1 MEASTKKTSKECSL
15 QKTLISKNQK
25 AILLTILAGILWGTS
40 FPAIKIGLN
49 YIDPINFVF
58 LRFLIASIVMFVA
71 VLAIKKFEFKMYN
84 KKLLVFLGLTNG
96 VAYLLQY
103 IGMNYTSAAK
113 ASLFV
118 NLSVIWVALI
128 STATIGEHFGKNKT
142 LGIISGLIGLFL
154 VTTNLNLEML
164 GEGQILGDLLLIL
177 AGIVWAFF
185 IVYNKILVNS
195 NNGLIQS
202 IIWILPITLLPAI
215 PFVLLSPNNILVIPI
230 EGWIA
235 IFYTA
240 IFCWVIPYYLWLEGL
255 KHISA
260 STSTILLLTEILV
273 ATTISIIFLDELITL
288 TTGIGAILIV
298 AALVIVSKQSRKQIS
313 RKTEEKMKAPNQEP

>member
-1 MEASTKKTSKECSL
+1 MH
-15 QKTLISKNQK
+15 
-25 AILLTILAGILWGTS
+25 
-40 FPAIKIGLN
+40 
-49 YIDPINFVF
+49 
-58 LRFLIASIVMFVA
+58 
-71 VLAIKKFEFKMYN
+71 N
-84 KKLLVFLGLTNG
+84 KKLLVFLGITNG

-118 NLSVIWVALI
+118 NLSAIWVALI
-128 STATIGEHFGKNKT
+128 SALTIGEYFGKNKT
-142 LGIISGLIGLFL
+142 LGIISGVVGLFL

-164 GEGQILGDLLLIL
+164 SGGQLVGDLILIL

-185 IVYNKILVNS
+185 IVYNKILVN
-195 NNGLIQS
+195 NDKGLIQS
-202 IIWILPITLLPAI
+202 IIWILPITLLPTI
-215 PFVLLSPNNILVIPI
+215 PFVLLSPNNILLIPV

-240 IFCWVIPYYLWLEGL
+240 VFCWVIPYYLWLEGL

-273 ATTISIIFLDELITL
+273 ATTISVIFLEEIITL
-288 TTGIGAILIV
+288 ATGIGALFII
-298 AALVIVSKQSRKQIS
+298 AALIIVSKQSNQKRIK
-313 RKTEEKMKAPNQEP
+313 KPKEKEKGPNQEQ

>member
-1 MEASTKKTSKECSL
+1 MEASTKKTIKECSL

-25 AILLTILAGILWGTS
+25 AISLTILASILWGTS

-84 KKLLVFLGLTNG
+84 KKLLVFLGITNG

-103 IGMNYTSAAK
+103 IGMNYTSATK

-118 NLSVIWVALI
+118 NLSAIWVVLI
-128 STATIGEHFGKNKT
+128 SAVTIGEYFGKNKT
-142 LGIISGLIGLFL
+142 LGIISGVIGLFL

-164 GEGQILGDLLLIL
+164 SGGQLLGDLILIF

-185 IVYNKILVNS
+185 IVYNKILVN
-195 NNGLIQS
+195 NDKGLIQS
-202 IIWILPITLLPAI
+202 IIWILPITLLPTI
-215 PFVLLSPNNILVIPI
+215 PFVLLSPNNILFIPI

-240 IFCWVIPYYLWLEGL
+240 VFCWVIPYYLWLEGL

-273 ATTISIIFLDELITL
+273 ATTISVIFLEEIITL
-288 TTGIGAILIV
+288 TTGIGAIFII
-298 AALVIVSKQSRKQIS
+298 AALIIVSKQSRKQI
-313 RKTEEKMKAPNQEP
+313 N

>member
-1 MEASTKKTSKECSL
+1 MEASTKKTIKECSL

-25 AILLTILAGILWGTS
+25 AISLTILASILWGTS

-84 KKLLVFLGLTNG
+84 KKLLVFLGITNG

-142 LGIISGLIGLFL
+142 LGISSGLIGLFL
-154 VTTNLNLEML
+154 VTTNLNLETL

>member
-1 MEASTKKTSKECSL
+1 L
-15 QKTLISKNQK
+15 QINIISKKQK
-25 AILLTILAGILWGTS
+25 AILLTIFAGILWGTS

-49 YIDPINFVF
+49 YVDPINFVF
-58 LRFLIASIVMFVA
+58 LRFLIASIVMFIA
-71 VLAIKKFEFKMYN
+71 VLAIKKFEFKMHN
-84 KKLLVFLGLTNG
+84 KKLLVFLGITNG

-118 NLSVIWVALI
+118 NLSAIWVALI
-128 STATIGEHFGKNKT
+128 SVLTIGEYFGKNKT
-142 LGIISGLIGLFL
+142 LGIISGVVGLFL

-164 GEGQILGDLLLIL
+164 SGGQLFGDLILIF

-185 IVYNKILVNS
+185 IVYNKILVNKDK
-195 NNGLIQS
+195 GLIQS
-202 IIWILPITLLPAI
+202 IIWILPITLLPTI
-215 PFVLLSPNNILVIPI
+215 PFVLLSPNNILLIPI

-240 IFCWVIPYYLWLEGL
+240 VFCWVIPYYLWLEGL

-273 ATTISIIFLDELITL
+273 ATTISVIFLEEIITL
-288 TTGIGAILIV
+288 TTGIGAIFII
-298 AALVIVSKQSRKQIS
+298 AALIIVSKQSRKQI
-313 RKTEEKMKAPNQEP
+313 N

>member
-1 MEASTKKTSKECSL
+1 L
-15 QKTLISKNQK
+15 QINLISKKQK
-25 AILLTILAGILWGTS
+25 AILLTIFAGILWGTS

-49 YIDPINFVF
+49 YVDPINLVF
-58 LRFLIASIVMFVA
+58 LRFLIASIVMFIA

-84 KKLLVFLGLTNG
+84 KKLLVFLGITNG

-118 NLSVIWVALI
+118 NLSAIWVALI
-128 STATIGEHFGKNKT
+128 SALIVGEYFGKNKT
-142 LGIISGLIGLFL
+142 LGIISGVIGLFL

-164 GEGQILGDLLLIL
+164 SGGQLLGDLILIL
-177 AGIVWAFF
+177 AGVVWAFF
-185 IVYNKILVNS
+185 IVYNKILVN
-195 NNGLIQS
+195 NDKGLIQS
-202 IIWILPITLLPAI
+202 IIWILPITLLPTI
-215 PFVLLSPNNILVIPI
+215 PFVLLSPNNILLIPI

-240 IFCWVIPYYLWLEGL
+240 VFCWVIPYYLWLEGL

-273 ATTISIIFLDELITL
+273 ATTISVIFLEEIITL
-288 TTGIGAILIV
+288 ATGIGALFII
-298 AALVIVSKQSRKQIS
+298 AALIIVSKQSNQKRTK
-313 RKTEEKMKAPNQEP
+313 KPKEK

>member
-1 MEASTKKTSKECSL
+1 LKTN
-15 QKTLISKNQK
+15 LISKKQK
-25 AILLTILAGILWGTS
+25 AILLTIFAGILWGTS

-49 YIDPINFVF
+49 YVDPINFVF
-58 LRFLIASIVMFVA
+58 LRFLMASIVMFIA
-71 VLAIKKFEFKMYN
+71 VLALKKFEFKMHN
-84 KKLLVFLGLTNG
+84 KKLLVFLGIING

-103 IGMNYTSAAK
+103 IGINYTSAAK

-118 NLSVIWVALI
+118 NLSAIWVVLI
-128 STATIGEHFGKNKT
+128 SAVTIGEYFGKNKI
-142 LGIISGLIGLFL
+142 LGIISGIIGLFL

-164 GEGQILGDLLLIL
+164 SGGQLLGDLILIF

-185 IVYNKILVNS
+185 IVYNKILVN
-195 NNGLIQS
+195 NDKGLIQS
-202 IIWILPITLLPAI
+202 IIWILPITLLPTI
-215 PFVLLSPNNILVIPI
+215 PFVLLSPNNILFIPI

-240 IFCWVIPYYLWLEGL
+240 VFCWVIPYYLWLEGL

-273 ATTISIIFLDELITL
+273 ATTISVIFLEEIITL
-288 TTGIGAILIV
+288 ATGIGALFII
-298 AALVIVSKQSRKQIS
+298 AALIIVSKQSNQKRIK
-313 RKTEEKMKAPNQEP
+313 KPKEK

>member
-288 TTGIGAILIV
+288 TTGIGAVLIV

>member
-1 MEASTKKTSKECSL
+1 MQTN
-15 QKTLISKNQK
+15 LISKKQK
-25 AILLTILAGILWGTS
+25 AILLTIFAGILWGTS

-49 YIDPINFVF
+49 YVDPINFVF
-58 LRFLIASIVMFVA
+58 LRFLIASIVMFIA
-71 VLAIKKFEFKMYN
+71 VLASKKFELKIST
-84 KKLLVFLGLTNG
+84 KKLLVFLGITNG

-118 NLSVIWVALI
+118 NLSAIWVALI
-128 STATIGEHFGKNKT
+128 STITIGEYFGKNKS
-142 LGIISGLIGLFL
+142 LGIISGVIGLFL

-164 GEGQILGDLLLIL
+164 GGGQIVGDLILIL

-185 IVYNKILVNS
+185 IVYNKILVN
-195 NNGLIQS
+195 NEKGLIQS
-202 IIWILPITLLPAI
+202 IIWILPITLIPTI
-215 PFVLLSPNNILVIPI
+215 PFVLLSPNNILVIPL

-240 IFCWVIPYYLWLEGL
+240 VFCWVIPYYLWLEGL

-273 ATTISIIFLDELITL
+273 ATTISVIFLEEIITL
-288 TTGIGAILIV
+288 ATGIGAIFII
-298 AALVIVSKQSRKQIS
+298 AALVIVSKQS
-313 RKTEEKMKAPNQEP
+313 NQKSSKKPETK

>member
-1 MEASTKKTSKECSL
+1 MQTNI
-15 QKTLISKNQK
+15 ISKKQK
-25 AILLTILAGILWGTS
+25 AILLTIFAGILWGTS

-49 YIDPINFVF
+49 YVDPINFVF
-58 LRFLIASIVMFVA
+58 LRFLIASIVMFIA
-71 VLAIKKFEFKMYN
+71 VLATKKFEFKMHN
-84 KKLLVFLGLTNG
+84 KKLLVFLGITNG

-118 NLSVIWVALI
+118 NLSAIWVVLI
-128 STATIGEHFGKNKT
+128 SALTIGEYFGKNKT
-142 LGIISGLIGLFL
+142 LGIISGVIGLFL

-164 GEGQILGDLLLIL
+164 SGGQLIGDLILIL

-185 IVYNKILVNS
+185 IVYNKILVN
-195 NNGLIQS
+195 NDKGLIQS
-202 IIWILPITLLPAI
+202 IIWILPITLLPTI
-215 PFVLLSPNNILVIPI
+215 PFVLLSPNNILLIPI

-240 IFCWVIPYYLWLEGL
+240 VFCWVIPYYLWLEGL

-273 ATTISIIFLDELITL
+273 ATTISVIFLEEIITL
-288 TTGIGAILIV
+288 ATGIGAIFII
-298 AALVIVSKQSRKQIS
+298 AALIIVSKQSNQKRTK
-313 RKTEEKMKAPNQEP
+313 KPKEK

>member
-1 MEASTKKTSKECSL
+1 M
-15 QKTLISKNQK
+15 QKTVISKKQK
-25 AILLTILAGILWGTS
+25 AILLTILAGVLWGTS
-40 FPAIKIGLN
+40 FPAIKIGLE
-49 YIDPINFVF
+49 YVDAINFVF
-58 LRFLIASIVMFVA
+58 LRFLVASIVMFIA
-71 VLAIKKFEFKMYN
+71 VLAARKFEFKFSN
-84 KKLLVFLGLTNG
+84 KKILVFLGLTNG

-118 NLSVIWVALI
+118 NLSAIWVALI
-128 STATIGEHFGKNKT
+128 STIVIGEHFGKNKT

-154 VTTNLNLEML
+154 VTTNLNIEML
-164 GEGQILGDLLLIL
+164 SGGQILGDLILIL

-185 IVYNKILVNS
+185 IVYNKILVN
-195 NNGLIQS
+195 NDNGLIQS
-202 IIWILPITLLPAI
+202 IIWILPITLIPTI
-215 PFVLLSPNNILVIPI
+215 PFVLISSNNILLIPI

-240 IFCWVIPYYLWLEGL
+240 VFCWVIPYYLWLEGL

-273 ATTISIIFLDELITL
+273 ATTISVIFLDELITL
-288 TTGIGAILIV
+288 ITGIGALFIL
-298 AALVIVSKQSRKQIS
+298 AALVIVSKQPNKQDS
-313 RKTEEKMKAPNQEP
+313 KKQEEK

>member
-154 VTTNLNLEML
+154 VTTNLNLETL

-288 TTGIGAILIV
+288 TTGIGAVLIV

>member
-1 MEASTKKTSKECSL
+1 MQTN
-15 QKTLISKNQK
+15 LISKKQK
-25 AILLTILAGILWGTS
+25 AILLTIFAGILWGTS

-49 YIDPINFVF
+49 YVDPINFVF
-58 LRFLIASIVMFVA
+58 LRFLIASIVMFIA
-71 VLAIKKFEFKMYN
+71 VLAIKKFEFKMHN
-84 KKLLVFLGLTNG
+84 KKLLVFLGITNG

-118 NLSVIWVALI
+118 NLSAIWVVLI
-128 STATIGEHFGKNKT
+128 SALTIGEYFGKNKT
-142 LGIISGLIGLFL
+142 LGIISGVIGLFL

-164 GEGQILGDLLLIL
+164 SGGQLLGDLILIF

-185 IVYNKILVNS
+185 IVYNKILVN
-195 NNGLIQS
+195 NDKGLIQS
-202 IIWILPITLLPAI
+202 IIWILPITLLPTI
-215 PFVLLSPNNILVIPI
+215 PFVLLSPNNILFIPI

-240 IFCWVIPYYLWLEGL
+240 VFCWVIPYYLWLEGL

-273 ATTISIIFLDELITL
+273 ATTISVIFLEESITL
-288 TTGIGAILIV
+288 ATGIGALFII
-298 AALVIVSKQSRKQIS
+298 AALIIVSKQSNQKRIK
-313 RKTEEKMKAPNQEP
+313 KPKEK